1 LRDVDLVLEVPARVT
16 VEPPPELWQR
26 SPYTILGTLTF
37 VLDRGT
43 PRVHLVHHRRTP
55 AGRVDPRR
63 RSESRAIA
71 LSEFLGLVA
80 EVEEVYR
87 AWPSVWRRYSTEH
100 ALEVEL
106 GGFLVRTRAGLYAI
120 YAKDRPFQP
129 FVRDQESRDLLH
141 EAAAF
146 VADRHRK
153 LIGGGFY
160 AKCDGCGGE
169 VRAVRSGRPSAPGR
183 PRAGCGSRGS
193 AEGCRS
199 AGGGGVAKP
208 LVPGSVPTGRLP

>member
-1 LRDVDLVLEVPARVT
+1 MRGSGGGSAVGTASGSEDLILAAPARVT
-16 VEPPPELWQR
+16 VELPPELRQR

-43 PRVHLVHHRRTP
+43 PQVHLVHHRRTP

-63 RSESRAIA
+63 RSENRAIGLA
-71 LSEFLGLVA
+71 EFLDLVA

-87 AWPSVWRRYSTEH
+87 EWPSVWRRYGTEH

-120 YAKDRPFQP
+120 YSKDWLFQP
-129 FVRDQESRDLLH
+129 FVRDEESRDLLH

-146 VADRHRK
+146 IAGKYRE
-153 LIGGGFY
+153 L
-160 AKCDGCGGE
+160 A
-169 VRAVRSGRPSAPGR
+169 GRFGLDVPEGPG
-183 PRAGCGSRGS
+183 PA
-193 AEGCRS
+193 A
-199 AGGGGVAKP
+199 
-208 LVPGSVPTGRLP
+208 

>member
-1 LRDVDLVLEVPARVT
+1 LEVPARVT

-63 RSESRAIA
+63 RGESRAIELA
-71 LSEFLGLVA
+71 EFLGLVA

-87 AWPSVWRRYSTEH
+87 RWPSVWRRYGTEH

-106 GGFLVRTRAGLYAI
+106 GNFLVKTRAGLYAI
-120 YAKDRPFQP
+120 YSKDWLFQP
-129 FVRDQESRDLLH
+129 FIRDEESRDLLH

-146 VADRHRK
+146 VIEKYRGLA
-153 LIGGGFY
+153 
-160 AKCDGCGGE
+160 
-169 VRAVRSGRPSAPGR
+169 GRFGLDV
-183 PRAGCGSRGS
+183 
-193 AEGCRS
+193 
-199 AGGGGVAKP
+199 AGGLGPAA
-208 LVPGSVPTGRLP
+208 